1 MSTTKKFKA
10 KRGDLMKLTIFDR
23 RKYQEA
29 IKRLKAKNAPDYIIE
44 AYQEGYGNVV
54 NAYYKKKLERRLS
67 RNFKISLTE
76 SKRYKA
82 MAEHVDL
89 KFLKEA
95 LTKSDIDFLKA
106 FFQVTNLDIFTGEK
120 LPPNAGELIKQ
131 GTSLRGKQLKDLY
144 KKLK

>member
-1 MSTTKKFKA
+1 
-10 KRGDLMKLTIFDR
+10 MKLTIFDR

-29 IKRLKAKNAPDYIIE
+29 IKRLEAKKAPDYIVE
-44 AYQEGYGNVV
+44 AYKEGYGNVV
-54 NAYYKKKLERRLS
+54 NAYYKKKLERRITN
-67 RNFKISLTE
+67 NFKISLNE
-76 SKRYKA
+76 SKRYTE
-82 MAEHVDL
+82 MAGYVDL
-89 KFLKEA
+89 KFLQEA

-106 FFQVTNLDIFTGEK
+106 FFQITNLDIFTGEK

>member
-1 MSTTKKFKA
+1 
-10 KRGDLMKLTIFDR
+10 MKLTIFDR
-23 RKYQEA
+23 KKYEEA

-44 AYQEGYGNVV
+44 AYKEGYGSVV
-54 NAYYKKKLERRLS
+54 NAYYKIKLERRIS
-67 RNFKISLTE
+67 KNFKVPLTE

-82 MAEHVDL
+82 MAEFVNI

-106 FFQVTNLDIFTGEK
+106 FFQITNLDIFSGEK

-131 GTSLRGKQLKDLY
+131 GMSLRGKQLKDLY
-144 KKLK
+144 KKLR